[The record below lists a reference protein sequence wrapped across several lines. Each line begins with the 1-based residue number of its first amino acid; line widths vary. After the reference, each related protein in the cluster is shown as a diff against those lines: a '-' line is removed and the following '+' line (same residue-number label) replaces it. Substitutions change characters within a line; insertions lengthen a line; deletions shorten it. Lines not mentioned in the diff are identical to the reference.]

1 MDKSGLI
8 YFIYMSRGSVDK
20 DTRTGRGALLTAD
33 EEQKLVTY
41 ISYIWQILDMAKTS
55 QAFNIW
61 PVTMLIHWEK

>member
-8 YFIYMSRGSVDK
+8 YFFHMTHGNVDV
-20 DTRTGRGALLTAD
+20 DARTERGALLTAD

-61 PVTMLIHWEK
+61 LVTMLIQWEK